1 MASPPPDRRV
11 VVTGLGALTPLG
23 HSVAEFWDALL
34 AGESGAG
41 PITKFDASDVRTK
54 IACEVSG
61 FDPTDYISEKQAR
74 RQDPFSQYALAVAQQ
89 AFDDARLDTDSLDP
103 ETRDDIGV
111 IFGTGVGGSD
121 LFVDSVL
128 DLDENGAR
136 HISPFFVPMM
146 ISNMAAGLI
155 AIEHTLRGPNHCVVS
170 ACATGNDA
178 ITDGLLLLRQ
188 GHARAMLV
196 GGTEASINELCV
208 GGFASMRALS
218 TRNDEPTRASR
229 PFDADRDGFVPA
241 EGAGALMLETLAH
254 ARERGAPI
262 YAEVAGIGKSNDA
275 HHYAAPDPDGRGAAL
290 AMEKALDDADLAPT
304 DVQHIN
310 MHATSTPK
318 GDVIESDAVKE
329 VFGDHAYD
337 LNLSATKSMTGH
349 MLGAAGAAEAIASIL
364 AIRNGRVPPTINH
377 ETPGEGCD
385 LNYTPKEAVD
395 RDVSAALT
403 NAFGFGGHN
412 TTVAFTAFEE

>member
-1 MASPPPDRRV
+1 MAVPDPANRV

-23 HSVAEFWDALL
+23 HSVAEFWDRLL
-34 AGESGAG
+34 DGESGAG
-41 PITKFDASDVRTK
+41 PITKFDASDVRSK
-54 IACEVSG
+54 IACEISD
-61 FDPTDYISEKQAR
+61 FDPTDYIDAKQAR

-89 AFDDARLDTDSLDP
+89 TFDDAGLDTDALDP

-146 ISNMAAGLI
+146 ISNMAAGLV
-155 AIEHTLRGPNHCVVS
+155 AMEHTLRGPNHCVVS

-178 ITDGLLLLRQ
+178 INDGLLLLRQ

-196 GGTEASINELCV
+196 GGTEASIKELCV

-241 EGAGALMLETLAH
+241 EGAGALLLETLDH
-254 ARERGAPI
+254 ARERNASI
-262 YAEVAGIGKSNDA
+262 YAEVIGVGKSNDA

-290 AMEKALDDADLAPT
+290 AMEKALDDAALAPT
-304 DVQHIN
+304 EVDHIN
-310 MHATSTPK
+310 MHATSTPV
-318 GDVIESDAVKE
+318 GDVIESDAVKQ

-349 MLGAAGAAEAIASIL
+349 MLGAAGAAEAIATIL
-364 AIRNGRVPPTINH
+364 AIRNDRVPPTINL
-377 ETPGEGCD
+377 ETPGEDCD
-385 LNYTPKEAVD
+385 LNYTPNEAVD
-395 RDVSAALT
+395 RPVTAALT
-403 NAFGFGGHN
+403 NAFGFGGPN
-412 TTVAFTAFEE
+412 TTLAFTAVED